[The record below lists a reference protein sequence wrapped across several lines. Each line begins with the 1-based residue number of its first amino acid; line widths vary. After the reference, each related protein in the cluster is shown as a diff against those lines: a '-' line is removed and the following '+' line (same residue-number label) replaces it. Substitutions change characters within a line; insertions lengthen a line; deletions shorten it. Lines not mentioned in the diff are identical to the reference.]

1 MRFILT
7 GGQAHDAPLAPDL
20 LKDLVTEQVL
30 ADKSYDSNSIL
41 KLIQEMLNA
50 EAVIPPKSNRLEPHD
65 YDKDAYK
72 ERHLIE
78 CFINKIKHFRRVF
91 TRFDKYAKRYLD
103 FLAFAATL
111 IWLR

>member
-78 CFINKIKHFRRVF
+78 CFINKQDLRN
-91 TRFDKYAKRYLD
+91 LD
-103 FLAFAATL
+103 ESHVKNGRTKLLFNV
-111 IWLR
+111 IIQ